1 MVLKYSVVEVE
12 VVGSFGGVKTALESL
27 KVDFLMCFFPKV
39 LICKYRLISVG
50 PPTPLGT
57 TLRYYAVLC
66 LLGCMVVD

>member
-1 MVLKYSVVEVE
+1 MVLLKLRQWGRLE
-12 VVGSFGGVKTALESL
+12 GSKIANSL

-50 PPTPLGT
+50 PPTPLGR
-57 TLRYYAVLC
+57 TLRYHAVLC

>member
-1 MVLKYSVVEVE
+1 MHGVVEIE
-12 VVGSFGGVKTALESL
+12 VVGSFGGVKDSL

-50 PPTPLGT
+50 PPTPLGR

-66 LLGCMVVD
+66 SLGCMVVD